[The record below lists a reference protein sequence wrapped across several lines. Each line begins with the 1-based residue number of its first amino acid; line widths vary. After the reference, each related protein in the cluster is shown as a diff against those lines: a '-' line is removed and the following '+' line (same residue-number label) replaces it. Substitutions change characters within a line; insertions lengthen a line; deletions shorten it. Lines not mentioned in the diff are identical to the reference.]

1 MIVFRDKAI
10 MIIVVIKL
18 FLVVHFI
25 SKNISFIGI
34 ILLYEGREA
43 IDGRRNDKKLKYV
56 EIDRY
61 IIEIYIYRQMI
72 ETRHEGLVNEG

>member
-43 IDGRRNDKKLKYV
+43 IDGRINDKKTK
-56 EIDRY
+56 IR
-61 IIEIYIYRQMI
+61 RN
-72 ETRHEGLVNEG
+72 R